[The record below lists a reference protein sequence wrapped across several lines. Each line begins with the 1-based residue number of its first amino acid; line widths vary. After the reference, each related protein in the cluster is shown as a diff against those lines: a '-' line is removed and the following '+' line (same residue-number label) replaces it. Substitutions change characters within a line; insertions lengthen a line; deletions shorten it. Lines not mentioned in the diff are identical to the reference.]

1 VKLGR
6 FVAILEAYG
15 AAPERWPR
23 EERDAA
29 LTLTRLSLPAA
40 RALNEARA
48 LDRAL
53 EEAVVPD
60 IALDPPRFISL
71 HSAIVSAA
79 RPRRASWFARWLGID
94 VTPSQLWPSVA
105 GLAIATVLGFA
116 VGLGGLI
123 QIGPDHD
130 ADDVAVLSSIDL
142 SAAGQ

>member
-60 IALDPPRFISL
+60 IALDPARFISL

-79 RPRRASWFARWLGID
+79 QPRRGNWFVRWLGVD

-105 GLAIATVLGFA
+105 GLAVATVLGFA

-123 QIGPDHD
+123 QIDPDHD